1 MINPLPSSLVLYNEI
16 MDTLNE
22 LIESKETNELK
33 KARVLSGLE
42 EKAKKIKSH
51 NLALG
56 FCALGSIAAMRK
68 NIKEMHRYHKAALQE
83 RPDPDFFFNYA
94 NSLAGCGLL
103 EDAMTYAKVS
113 YDLNPARSDVIDFLI
128 KLSQDLDDT
137 KSFLRYAAAWEKLTD
152 EPHESYEQYLL
163 YIQEQNEIADFCM
176 LTSESSLAEV
186 WNTPEE
192 DEAWSHLQ

>member
-1 MINPLPSSLVLYNEI
+1 MINPLSSSLVLYNEI

-22 LIESKETNELK
+22 LIESKEPNELK
-33 KARVLSGLE
+33 RAKILNGLE
-42 EKAKKIKSH
+42 GKAKEIKKH

-56 FCALGSIAAMRK
+56 FSALGSIASMRK
-68 NIKEMHRYHKAALQE
+68 NIKEMHRNHKAALQE
-83 RPDPDFFFNYA
+83 RTDPDFFFNYA

-113 YDLNPARSDVIDFLI
+113 YDLNPAHHDVIDFLI

-137 KSFLRYAAAWEKLTD
+137 RSLLRYTAAWEKLTD
-152 EPHESYEQYLL
+152 EPHEAYEQCLL
-163 YIQEQNEIADFCM
+163 HIQEQNEIADFCM

-186 WNTPEE
+186 WNNPEE
-192 DEAWSHLQ
+192 DDAWAHLQ